1 MSERFTVQFA
11 TASPDWQISL
21 AVEVAGGATV
31 GEVLTRARAQLQAR
45 EDAISRRVL
54 AEAPWM
60 QGSCGI
66 FGEVCAR
73 EQSVAAGDRIELYL
87 PLQADPKLERRRR
100 AEASQTA
107 KARNPLTTR
116 SRR

>member
-1 MSERFTVQFA
+1 MSELITVQFA

-21 AVEVAGGATV
+21 PVEVVRGATV
-31 GEVLTRARAQLQAR
+31 ADVLKLARTQLQGR
-45 EDAISRRVL
+45 EDATAQYVL
-54 AEAPWM
+54 AEAPWTH
-60 QGSCGI
+60 GVCGI

-73 EQSVAAGDRIELYL
+73 EQSVAHGDRIELYL

>member
-21 AVEVAGGATV
+21 PVEVAGVVTV
-31 GEVLTRARAQLQAR
+31 EDVLKLARAQLQAR
-45 EDAISRRVL
+45 EDAIAERVL

-60 QGSCGI
+60 EGVCGI

-73 EQSVAAGDRIELYL
+73 EQSVEPGDRIELYL

>member
-1 MSERFTVQFA
+1 MIERFTVQFA

-21 AVEVAGGATV
+21 PVEVAGGATV
-31 GEVLTRARAQLQAR
+31 GEVLSLACAHLQAR
-45 EDAISRRVL
+45 EDAIAQRVW

-60 QGSCGI
+60 DGVCGV

-73 EQSVAAGDRIELYL
+73 EQRVEPGDRIELYL

>member
-21 AVEVAGGATV
+21 LIKVERGATV
-31 GEVLTRARAQLQAR
+31 EDVLKRARVQLQAR
-45 EDAISRRVL
+45 EDGAAQRVG

-60 QGSCGI
+60 DGVCGV

-73 EQSVAAGDRIELYL
+73 EQRVEPGDRIELYL

>member
-21 AVEVAGGATV
+21 PVEVVSGATV
-31 GEVLTRARAQLQAR
+31 EDVLQLARAQLQAR
-45 EDAISRRVL
+45 EDAIAQRVL
-54 AEAPWM
+54 AEAPWTH
-60 QGSCGI
+60 GVCGV

-73 EQSVAAGDRIELYL
+73 QQSVAHGDRIELYL